1 MCGRFTQQRPAP
13 ELAELFKA
21 EPLVETTEPR
31 YNVAPTQGVIAVVRP
46 PDDQRLL
53 TTFRWGLVPS
63 WASDPKIG
71 YRMIN
76 ARAETIFI
84 SPAYRTSIRK
94 KRCLIPVDAFYE
106 WQRRGE
112 SPKQPYAI
120 HRLDGAPLALAGVW
134 SAWRDPLREEWLR
147 SCAIV
152 TTTPNALMARIH
164 DRMPVILAPEDW
176 DLWLDPGLDDIAEL
190 RGLLVPAPADGLEAY
205 PVSTLVNATR
215 NDGADLLRPVP
226 GEVLRA

>member
-1 MCGRFTQQRPAP
+1 
-13 ELAELFKA
+13 
-21 EPLVETTEPR
+21 
-31 YNVAPTQGVIAVVRP
+31 
-46 PDDQRLL
+46 
-53 TTFRWGLVPS
+53 VPS

-76 ARAETIFI
+76 ARAETIFT

-120 HRLDGAPLALAGVW
+120 HRRDGAPLALAGVW
-134 SAWRDPLREEWLR
+134 SAWRDPLSEEWLR

-152 TTTPNALMARIH
+152 TTTPNELMARIH
-164 DRMPVILAPEDW
+164 DRMPVILAPKDW
-176 DLWLDPGLDDIAEL
+176 ELWLDPGLDDMAEL
-190 RGLLVPAPADGLEAY
+190 RGLLVPAPADDLEAY

-215 NDGADLLRPVP
+215 NEGADLLRPIA
-226 GEVLRA
+226 GEVLQA